1 LYQFTRRAIK
11 LTVVIIVRYHC
22 YHLRTEFKPIV
33 HSSDTGEK
41 VGVQ

>member
-1 LYQFTRRAIK
+1 MQMKVLGIMCGFRHNRSTTDQ
-11 LTVVIIVRYHC
+11 TVM
-22 YHLRTEFKPIV
+22 